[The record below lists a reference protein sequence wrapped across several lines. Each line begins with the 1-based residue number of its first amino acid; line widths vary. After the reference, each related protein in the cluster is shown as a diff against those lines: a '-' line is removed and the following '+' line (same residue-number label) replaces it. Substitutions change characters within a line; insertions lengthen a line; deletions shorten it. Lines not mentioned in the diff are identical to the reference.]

1 MTDEQNSKNSGSPPV
16 PDLHVKPPKLELMRH
31 LRGYFFAG
39 VLITAPISLTFYFA
53 WAFIHWVDSQVTP
66 LIPEKYNPETYLPFT
81 VPGLGLVVV
90 LVVLTLVGALTAG
103 ILGRLWVRTSERV
116 LNRMP
121 VIRGLYGAIKQIFE
135 TVLAKKTQAFSSV
148 VLVEYPRRDIWT
160 IAFITST
167 PEGEIP
173 DLIDDELINVY
184 VPTTPNPTSGFLLFV
199 PKKDAIF
206 LSMTV
211 EEGLKMVIS
220 GGIVTPSDRRPVKDR
235 RNQRHIAGPQH
246 AGRVIEPSKAD

>member
-1 MTDEQNSKNSGSPPV
+1 
-16 PDLHVKPPKLELMRH
+16 VKPPKLDLMKH
-31 LRGYFFAG
+31 LRGYFMAG
-39 VLITAPISLTFYFA
+39 VLITAPIGLTFYFA
-53 WAFIHWVDSQVTP
+53 WAVVHWIDSQVTP
-66 LIPEKYNPETYLPFT
+66 LIPERYNPETYLPFT
-81 VPGLGLVVV
+81 LPGLGLLIV
-90 LVVLTLVGALTAG
+90 LIVLTLVGALTAG
-103 ILGRLWVRTSERV
+103 ILGRFWVRTTERI

-121 VIRGLYGAIKQIFE
+121 IIRGIYGAIKQIFE

-148 VLVEYPRRDIWT
+148 VLVEYPRRGIWT

-184 VPTTPNPTSGFLLFV
+184 VPTTPNPTSGFLLFL
-199 PKKDAIF
+199 PKRDAIF

-220 GGIVTPSDRRPVKDR
+220 GGIVTPPDRRPPGER
-235 RNQRHIAGPQH
+235 RKRIGPSP
-246 AGRVIEPSKAD
+246 AVLPASRPVEPSEVD

>member
-1 MTDEQNSKNSGSPPV
+1 MTDEKTPQSTDG
-16 PDLHVKPPKLELMRH
+16 LRVKPPRLDLMKH
-31 LRGYFFAG
+31 LRGYFMAG

-53 WAFIHWVDSQVTP
+53 WAFVHWVDSQVTP
-66 LIPEKYNPETYLPFT
+66 LIPERYNPETYLPFT
-81 VPGLGLVVV
+81 VPGLGLLVV
-90 LVVLTLVGALTAG
+90 LVALTLVGALTAG
-103 ILGRLWVRTSERV
+103 LLGRLWVRTSERI

-121 VIRGLYGAIKQIFE
+121 VIRGIYGAIKQIFE

-167 PEGEIP
+167 PEGEVP
-173 DLIDDELINVY
+173 DVIDDEIINVY

-199 PKKDAIF
+199 PKRDVIF

-220 GGIVTPSDRRPVKDR
+220 GGIVTPPDRRPLGERKR
-235 RNQRHIAGPQH
+235 I
-246 AGRVIEPSKAD
+246 GRGTVPLPASTAVEPSKVD

>member
-1 MTDEQNSKNSGSPPV
+1 MTDEKPTEDNLDG
-16 PDLHVKPPKLELMRH
+16 LRVKPPRLELMKH
-31 LRGYFFAG
+31 LRGYFLAG

-53 WAFIHWVDSQVTP
+53 WAFVHWVDSQVTP
-66 LIPEKYNPETYLPFT
+66 LIPERYNPETYLPFT
-81 VPGLGLVVV
+81 IPGLGLLVV
-90 LVVLTLVGALTAG
+90 LAVLTLVGALTAG
-103 ILGRLWVRTSERV
+103 ILGRLWVRTSERI

-121 VIRGLYGAIKQIFE
+121 VIRGIYGAIKQIFE

-167 PEGEIP
+167 PEGEVP
-173 DLIDDELINVY
+173 DVIDDEVINIY

-199 PKKDAIF
+199 PKRDVIF

-220 GGIVTPSDRRPVKDR
+220 GGIVTPPDRRPPDERKR
-235 RNQRHIAGPQH
+235 I
-246 AGRVIEPSKAD
+246 GRGHPALPASAPVEPSGVD